1 MSFWAEGEESR
12 HVKSAKNP
20 VTGKPQHETDPV
32 TGKRHTEIRIIK
44 NHHVNLIKRREF
56 YV

>member
-12 HVKSAKNP
+12 HVKSAENP
-20 VTGKPQHETDPV
+20 VTGKTQHETDFV

-44 NHHVNLIKRREF
+44 TIT
-56 YV
+56 